1 MAVLRICFIGDS
13 ITLGTADAEF
23 LGWPGRLSQ
32 KMQAKGH
39 DLSLYNLGVRA
50 ETTALIRQR
59 WRAECTPRLP
69 DVANGRL
76 VFAFGVND
84 TAIDITGAIRVPPAQ
99 SVAIARA
106 ILSEA
111 KAWKPT
117 LWVGPAPV
125 NKAGQRVSPGP
136 GVQYD
141 FDNRRI
147 AELDK
152 LYQATAKEIG
162 VPYLPL
168 YSRMIDNAAWHA
180 ALSKGDGVHT
190 IGAGCGVIA
199 DTVASW
205 DAWQAWFV

>member
-23 LGWPGRLSQ
+23 LGWPGRLCQ
-32 KMQAKGH
+32 RTQALGH
-39 DLSLYNLGVRA
+39 DLSLYNLGIRA
-50 ETTALIRQR
+50 DTTELIWKR

-84 TAIDITGAIRVPPAQ
+84 SAIDITGDVRIPPEQ
-99 SVAIARA
+99 SVANARA
-106 ILSEA
+106 ILGEA

-125 NKAGQRVSPGP
+125 NKAGPRVSPGP
-136 GVQYD
+136 GVRYD
-141 FDNRRI
+141 FANHRI

-152 LYQATAKEIG
+152 LYAAAAKEVG
-162 VPYLPL
+162 VPYLPVYPRL
-168 YSRMIDNAAWHA
+168 IDDPQWHA
-180 ALSKGDGVHT
+180 AIGRGDGVHA
-190 IGAGCGVIA
+190 IGAGYGLIA
-199 DTVASW
+199 RHVA
-205 DAWQAWFV
+205 AWEAWKAWL